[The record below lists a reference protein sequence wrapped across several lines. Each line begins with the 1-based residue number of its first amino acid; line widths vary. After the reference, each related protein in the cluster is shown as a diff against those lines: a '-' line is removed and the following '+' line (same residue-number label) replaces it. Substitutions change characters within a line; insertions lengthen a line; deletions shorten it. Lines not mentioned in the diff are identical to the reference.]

1 MQPGVAR
8 TVTIL
13 VGIIALIIGLLFY
26 RALQTPELS
35 PEQLRRWHAY
45 AFEQPRT
52 LPEFSLIDHRGE
64 PFTAEQ
70 FKGQWSLV
78 FFGFTT
84 CPDVCPTTMALLGK
98 VADRFKEQPVQY
110 LMVTVDPERDTPQR
124 LKDYVNFY
132 NPGFIGV
139 TGEVDIIRALG
150 LTLNIAFAKVP
161 LKAPDGSDNGDYTMD
176 HGAYIVVINPA
187 GQYHGFL
194 KAPHKVANIE
204 QAFGAMMG
212 AYR

>member
-8 TVTIL
+8 TVTLL
-13 VGIIALIIGLLFY
+13 VGVIALIIGLLFN

-52 LPEFSLIDHRGE
+52 LPDFNLVDHRGA

-70 FKGQWSLV
+70 LKGQWSLI

-98 VADRFKEQPVQY
+98 VAERFKDHPYQGKPVQY
-110 LMVTVDPERDTPQR
+110 VMISVDPERDTPEQ
-124 LKDYVNFY
+124 LTNYVNFY
-132 NPGFIGV
+132 SPEFVGV
-139 TGEVDIIRALG
+139 TGEVDMIRALG

-161 LKAPDGSDNGDYTMD
+161 LGENGDYTMD
-176 HGAYIVVINPA
+176 HSAYIVVINPA

-194 KAPHKVANIE
+194 KAPHRVANIE
-204 QAFGAMMG
+204 QAFGAMMS
-212 AYR
+212 AY